1 MTFPRKV
8 NLYEVGPRDGL
19 QNEKEIIP
27 IDVKVNLINKLINCN
42 FKEIEIGSFVSP
54 KWVPQMADSEII
66 IDKINQAESTSFPVL
81 TPNLKGVQKSNV
93 ELLEIFKGIMP
104 FLAIVIFGMFLMYM
118 FPGIALWL
126 PEVLFAD

>member
-1 MTFPRKV
+1 MTFPSKV

-27 IDVKVNLINKLINCN
+27 TDVKVNLINKLINCN

-66 IDKINQAESTSFPVL
+66 IDKIKKYGRFIISWSRISNCRY
-81 TPNLKGVQKSNV
+81 GV
-93 ELLEIFKGIMP
+93 
-104 FLAIVIFGMFLMYM
+104 
-118 FPGIALWL
+118 
-126 PEVLFAD
+126 

>member
-66 IDKINQAESTSFPVL
+66 IDKINKPETTSFPVL
-81 TPNLKGVQKSNV
+81 TPNLKGVQWEKAKA
-93 ELLEIFKGIMP
+93 IKKFKKLNYDKIRNNR
-104 FLAIVIFGMFLMYM
+104 F
-118 FPGIALWL
+118 
-126 PEVLFAD
+126 